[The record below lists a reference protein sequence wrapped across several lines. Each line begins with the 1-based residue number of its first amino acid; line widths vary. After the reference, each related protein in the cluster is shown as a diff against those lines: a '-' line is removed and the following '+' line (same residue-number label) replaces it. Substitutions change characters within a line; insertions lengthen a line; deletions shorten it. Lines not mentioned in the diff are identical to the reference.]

1 VAESTKFLAGKKQVV
16 TVPIRTVAAFF
27 RWCRREQ
34 TMQYRNTDKSTLNST
49 VLGGI
54 VVERAEDYLVLQFE
68 NLSKPRLGWY
78 YKDAMIGKPKGND
91 SRIRVIMPN
100 GIKSPLYGS
109 LVAVYGVLVTD
120 DNGTAAIMAE
130 YVEDVTARYYKVK

>member
-1 VAESTKFLAGKKQVV
+1 
-16 TVPIRTVAAFF
+16 
-27 RWCRREQ
+27 
-34 TMQYRNTDKSTLNST
+34 MQYRNTDKSTLNST

-54 VVERAEDYLVLQFE
+54 VVERAEDSMVIQFE
-68 NLSKPRLGWY
+68 NLAKPRLGWY
-78 YKDAMIGKPKGND
+78 HREAMLGKAKEND

-100 GIKSPLYGS
+100 GIESPIYGS

-130 YVEDVTARYYKVK
+130 SVEDVTGAYSKHPEDN

>member
-1 VAESTKFLAGKKQVV
+1 
-16 TVPIRTVAAFF
+16 
-27 RWCRREQ
+27 
-34 TMQYRNTDKSTLNST
+34 MQYRNIDKSTLNST

-54 VVERAEDYLVLQFE
+54 VVERAEDSFVLQFE

-78 YKDAMIGKPKGND
+78 HRESMIGKPKEND

-100 GIKSPLYGS
+100 GVETPLYGS

-130 YVEDVTARYYKVK
+130 SVEDVTARYSKGCRNE

>member
-1 VAESTKFLAGKKQVV
+1 
-16 TVPIRTVAAFF
+16 
-27 RWCRREQ
+27 
-34 TMQYRNTDKSTLNST
+34 MQYRNTDKSTLNNT

-54 VVERAEDYLVLQFE
+54 VVERAEDSLVLQFE

-78 YKDAMIGKPKGND
+78 HRESMIGKPKEND

-100 GIKSPLYGS
+100 GTETPLYGS

-120 DNGTAAIMAE
+120 DNGAAAIMAE
-130 YVEDVTARYYKVK
+130 SVEDVTAQYSKAK

>member
-1 VAESTKFLAGKKQVV
+1 
-16 TVPIRTVAAFF
+16 
-27 RWCRREQ
+27 
-34 TMQYRNTDKSTLNST
+34 MQYRNMDKSTLNIT

-54 VVERAEDYLVLQFE
+54 VVERVEDSLVLQFE

-78 YKDAMIGKPKGND
+78 HKNAMIGKPKEND

-100 GIKSPLYGS
+100 GIQSPLCGS

-130 YVEDVTARYYKVK
+130 SVDEVTARYSKLK

>member
-1 VAESTKFLAGKKQVV
+1 
-16 TVPIRTVAAFF
+16 
-27 RWCRREQ
+27 
-34 TMQYRNTDKSTLNST
+34 MQHRNIDKSTLNST

-54 VVERAEDYLVLQFE
+54 VVERAEDSIVVQFE

-78 YKDAMIGKPKGND
+78 HKNAMIGKPKGND

-100 GIKSPLYGS
+100 GTETPLCGS

-120 DNGTAAIMAE
+120 ENGTAAIMAE
-130 YVEDVTARYYKVK
+130 SVDDVTARYFKVK

>member
-1 VAESTKFLAGKKQVV
+1 
-16 TVPIRTVAAFF
+16 
-27 RWCRREQ
+27 
-34 TMQYRNTDKSTLNST
+34 MQYRNTEKSTMNNI

-54 VVERAEDYLVLQFE
+54 VVERSDDSMVIQFE

-78 YKDAMIGKPKGND
+78 HQNAMIGKPKGND
-91 SRIRVIMPN
+91 SRIGVIMPN
-100 GIKSPLYGS
+100 GIKTPLYGS

-130 YVEDVTARYYKVK
+130 SVEDVTARYSKAK

>member
-1 VAESTKFLAGKKQVV
+1 
-16 TVPIRTVAAFF
+16 
-27 RWCRREQ
+27 
-34 TMQYRNTDKSTLNST
+34 MQYRNIDKSTLNST

-54 VVERAEDYLVLQFE
+54 VVERSEDSMVIQFE

-78 YKDAMIGKPKGND
+78 HQNAMIGKKKCND
-91 SRIRVIMPN
+91 SRIGVIMPN
-100 GIKSPLYGS
+100 GVETPLCGS

-130 YVEDVTARYYKVK
+130 SVEDVTARYSKGCRNE

>member
-1 VAESTKFLAGKKQVV
+1 
-16 TVPIRTVAAFF
+16 
-27 RWCRREQ
+27 
-34 TMQYRNTDKSTLNST
+34 MQYRNTDKSTLNS
-49 VLGGI
+49 VALGGI
-54 VVERAEDYLVLQFE
+54 VVERSEDSLVLQFE

-78 YKDAMIGKPKGND
+78 HQNATIGKKKDND

-100 GIKSPLYGS
+100 GIETPLYGS

-130 YVEDVTARYYKVK
+130 AVEDVTASHSK